1 MIKLDIMKGVFLAVL
16 HCFFQFYSGHRSTLC
31 EKIQMF
37 DSFVKNEQLC
47 DHSLKDS
54 YLLDTTKSLAST
66 VKQLLLTHL

>member
-1 MIKLDIMKGVFLAVL
+1 MIKLDIMKGMFLAVL
-16 HCFFQFYSGHRSTLC
+16 HCFFKSTLATEALC
-31 EKIQMF
+31 
-37 DSFVKNEQLC
+37 VKRYKCLIHLLKYAVC